1 MQRSSDELKDVVG
14 VARWSEKEARV
25 VVEAWR
31 RSGRALSTFAR
42 EHGISVERLGWWSR
56 KLVRPK
62 ESRDRKQRER
72 NDGYGHAPIEFVPAV
87 LVGDSGVRD
96 AVVVVVRL
104 PDGIE
109 VELHDAARASAVEVA
124 QLVAELRRSA
134 S

>member
-56 KLVRPK
+56 KLVGPK
-62 ESRDRKQRER
+62 GSRDRKQRER
-72 NDGYGHAPIEFVPAV
+72 NDGYGYAPIEFVPAV
-87 LVGDSGVRD
+87 LAGDSGVRD
-96 AVVVVVRL
+96 AVVVVRL

-109 VELHDAARASAVEVA
+109 IELHDAARASAVEVA